1 MLETP
6 IVLLISGK
14 AEHGKDT
21 FADSF
26 IKEAQDR
33 LGYRCLRIKYGDIL
47 KYICKEYFGW
57 NGTKDVE
64 NRHILQYVG
73 TDLGRTNN
81 PDVWVNCV
89 KEIVKALQTECDFVL
104 IPDCRF
110 PNELDWSDTPF
121 FTFTIRINRQN
132 EDGTPYINH
141 LTEKQKLHPS
151 ETALDGYKF
160 NYEVQAANLDNVD
173 AAAQA
178 ILEDILKLD
187 KENN

>member
-21 FADSF
+21 FAGSF

-57 NGTKDVE
+57 NGTKDIE

-104 IPDCRF
+104 VPDCRF

-141 LTEKQKLHPS
+141 LTEEQKLHPS